1 MWFLRVLGGF
11 CCLFCL
17 PSSKRKK
24 KKKAH
29 CVASVILRRAGDF
42 ARAGSSLPEG
52 KALFLTEEAKTRL
65 IQQVLAP
72 EYARG
77 CLGREKMHWVLPFFF
92 VIPEKCV
99 QTAATFITARH
110 KEGKLWREIMT
121 GKQRKKSSLCLNSW
135 TGRNHSSTLSEISQA
150 SFYCYY

>member
-77 CLGREKMHWVLPFFF
+77 CLGREKMH
-92 VIPEKCV
+92 
-99 QTAATFITARH
+99 
-110 KEGKLWREIMT
+110 
-121 GKQRKKSSLCLNSW
+121 
-135 TGRNHSSTLSEISQA
+135 
-150 SFYCYY
+150 